1 MTDVKYNI
9 DEKFTVRNKLTGNS
23 YVNDVS
29 AKKIYVKAPLT
40 GARKVVANFCIT
52 DMVWN
57 DSSKDIDKITLN
69 GSAST
74 EYTLNTNA
82 AALKNRIIAEA
93 YPSDNAGFIPGS
105 SPDKKYMQ
113 FGVNSY
119 LYEFILL
126 VVKAIQDN
134 TLPVG
139 TETVT
144 LAITSADT
152 ASFTNGT
159 VTITA
164 KDESNTAIQGLTIK
178 GKVGTTTVNG
188 TTDSSGQ
195 VSVTLEAAGTYAV
208 EVESVATT
216 AYKAATKTGSV
227 TVTAIEAGGGS

>member
-9 DEKFTVRNKLTGNS
+9 DDTFTVHNKLTGNT
-23 YVNDVS
+23 YINDVT
-29 AKKIYVKAPLT
+29 AKKIYIKAPIS
-40 GARKVVANFCIT
+40 GKRKVVAKFYIS
-52 DMVWN
+52 DLVWN
-57 DSSKDIDKITLN
+57 DSSKDIDKITLG

-93 YPSDNAGFIPGS
+93 YPSGGFVPGS
-105 SPDKKYMQ
+105 SPDKKYQQ
-113 FGVNSY
+113 FGVNEY
-119 LYEFILL
+119 LYEFIQL
-126 VVKAIQDN
+126 VVKAILDES
-134 TLPVG
+134 LPVG

-144 LAITSADT
+144 LSISSSDT

-178 GKVGTTTVNG
+178 GKIGTTNVNG

-195 VSVTLEAAGTYAV
+195 VSTTLTEAGTYAIS
-208 EVESVATT
+208 VESTATT
-216 AYKAATKTGSV
+216 AYKAASKTGSV
-227 TVTAIEAGGGS
+227 TVTAIEQQGDG

>member
-144 LAITSADT
+144 LAITSSDT

-159 VTITA
+159 VIVTA
-164 KDESNTAIQGLTIK
+164 TDESSTAIEGLTIK
-178 GKVGTTTVNG
+178 GKIGTTTVNG
-188 TTDSSGQ
+188 TTNSSGQ
-195 VSVTLEAAGTYAV
+195 VSTTLEAAGTYAI

-216 AYKAATKTGSV
+216 AYKAASKTGSV
-227 TVTAIEAGGGS
+227 TVTAIENGGG